1 MDCHITA
8 LNQKNRFLNEHSTL
22 SGAFLL
28 SKTLNFVIVVTLVR
42 SYFIFFVANYPN
54 QTVLTW
60 LIQAV

>member
-22 SGAFLL
+22 MGAFLL
-28 SKTLNFVIVVTLVR
+28 SKTLNFVIVVTLIR
-42 SYFIFFVANYPN
+42 GYFIFFVANYPN

>member
-22 SGAFLL
+22 RGAFLL
-28 SKTLNFVIVVTLVR
+28 SKTSIFVISITLVR
-42 SYFIFFVANYPN
+42 RYFYFFVGNYPN

>member
-22 SGAFLL
+22 RGAFLL

-42 SYFIFFVANYPN
+42 GYFIFFVANYPN